1 MVRLNPRSLRVLNQ
15 EGGTDSMQ
23 SVEGADHVGAFLR
36 EARETTG
43 RSVADVAQILRIRR
57 VYLQAIEDGRFDEL
71 PGAAYAVGFVRSYA
85 TYLRLDVPE
94 VVARF
99 KEEATGIQAPQELD
113 FPTPVPEGRFPGGVI
128 VTACIVIAAAGA
140 GGWYWWQ
147 SQKNLDIARVPKPPE
162 ATSTAFVSAS
172 SGAANASAPVV
183 VPEPAETTV
192 AAVETSAPPPEAAA
206 PVEDM
211 RVAPVETPPAPD
223 ETPATPENA
232 AATEA
237 PEGVAAVP
245 RSYLQPATDPLSSA
259 VNLPD
264 IASGTTEAGA
274 TVSATAEPQ
283 SGETEVVESAPAEP
297 ASAEPSLVTPQV
309 AEVPSAALAAAAPA
323 EPVANEAAPAVENA
337 PAESQ
342 LASLPAVPEPAA
354 PAAENDARTYGLVN
368 RDARIVLSAREDNTW
383 VQVMDSQENTLL
395 TQMLRPGDRY
405 LVPDRPGLSLR
416 TNNAGGLD
424 ISVDGAEVPSIGG
437 QGDIRHE
444 VRLDPDLLK
453 SGSAVIR

>member
-1 MVRLNPRSLRVLNQ
+1 
-15 EGGTDSMQ
+15 MQ

-43 RSVADVAQILRIRR
+43 RTVADVAQTLRIRR

-113 FPTPVPEGRFPGGVI
+113 FPTPVPEGRFPGGTI

-147 SQKNLDIARVPKPPE
+147 NQKNIEIARVPPPPE
-162 ATSTAFVSAS
+162 VSSAS
-172 SGAANASAPVV
+172 VASISPGAANASAPLDSTA
-183 VPEPAETTV
+183 PSPLAEPAAAMENAAEAV
-192 AAVETSAPPPEAAA
+192 AESAQAVPSQAAM

-211 RVAPVETPPAPD
+211 RVAPVVTPPMAETETADAP
-223 ETPATPENA
+223 TPVESAGA
-232 AATEA
+232 AE

-245 RSYLQPATDPLSSA
+245 RSYLQPAVDPLSSA
-259 VNLPD
+259 VNVQAVTPEPQ
-264 IASGTTEAGA
+264 ASQPQAPAQAAPEPQAPVQA
-274 TVSATAEPQ
+274 AVEPTAVVAEPAPVEPQ
-283 SGETEVVESAPAEP
+283 SAEAPATEP
-297 ASAEPSLVTPQV
+297 TVEQA
-309 AEVPSAALAAAAPA
+309 AEVPAVTESPAVEPAAPA
-323 EPVANEAAPAVENA
+323 ET
-337 PAESQ
+337 Q
-342 LASLPAVPEPAA
+342 TASLPAVPEPAVTA
-354 PAAENDARTYGLVN
+354 STGSDGRTYGLVN
-368 RDARIVLSAREDNTW
+368 HDARIILSALEDNTW

-416 TNNAGGLD
+416 TNNAGGLE
-424 ISVDGAEVPSIGG
+424 ISVDGASVPPIGS

-444 VRLDPDLLK
+444 VRLDPDMLK

>member
-1 MVRLNPRSLRVLNQ
+1 MVRLNPRSLRLLNQ

-36 EARETTG
+36 EARENTG
-43 RSVADVAQILRIRR
+43 RSLADVAQILRIRW

-99 KEEATGIQAPQELD
+99 KEEATGIEAPQELD

-128 VTACIVIAAAGA
+128 VTACMVIAAAGT
-140 GGWYWWQ
+140 GGWFWWQ
-147 SQKNLDIARVPKPPE
+147 SQKNLDIARVPAPPE
-162 ATSTAFVSAS
+162 TPSTAFVSAS

-183 VPEPAETTV
+183 VPEPAESTV
-192 AAVETSAPPPEAAA
+192 AAVETVTPMPETATPA
-206 PVEDM
+206 
-211 RVAPVETPPAPD
+211 ETPPAPD
-223 ETPATPENA
+223 EKPATPEET

-237 PEGVAAVP
+237 LAGIAALP

-259 VNLPD
+259 VNRPD

-274 TVSATAEPQ
+274 AASATE
-283 SGETEVVESAPAEP
+283 EP
-297 ASAEPSLVTPQV
+297 AAAEPSPVAPQV
-309 AEVPSAALAAAAPA
+309 AEVPSAAPAGPVAESAPA
-323 EPVANEAAPAVENA
+323 ET
-337 PAESQ
+337 Q
-342 LASLPAVPEPAA
+342 MASLPDVPEPAA
-354 PAAENDARTYGLVN
+354 SAAENDARTYGLVN

-395 TQMLRPGDRY
+395 TQMLRSGDRY

-453 SGSAVIR
+453 SGTAVIR

>member
-1 MVRLNPRSLRVLNQ
+1 LLNQ

-23 SVEGADHVGAFLR
+23 LVEGADHVGAFLR
-36 EARETTG
+36 EARENTG
-43 RSVADVAQILRIRR
+43 RSLADVAQILRIRW

-99 KEEATGIQAPQELD
+99 KEEATGIEAPQKLD

-128 VTACIVIAAAGA
+128 VTACMVIAAAGT
-140 GGWYWWQ
+140 GGWFWWQ
-147 SQKNLDIARVPKPPE
+147 SQKNLDIARVPAPPE
-162 ATSTAFVSAS
+162 TPSTAFVSAS

-183 VPEPAETTV
+183 VPEPAESTV
-192 AAVETSAPPPEAAA
+192 AAVETVTPMPETAT
-206 PVEDM
+206 
-211 RVAPVETPPAPD
+211 PVETPPAPD
-223 ETPATPENA
+223 EKPATPEET

-237 PEGVAAVP
+237 PADVAAVP

-259 VNLPD
+259 ANSPD
-264 IASGTTEAGA
+264 IASGTTEAGSA
-274 TVSATAEPQ
+274 ASATAEP
-283 SGETEVVESAPAEP
+283 AAAEP
-297 ASAEPSLVTPQV
+297 LPVPPQL
-309 AEVPSAALAAAAPA
+309 AEVPSAAPAAPA
-323 EPVANEAAPAVENA
+323 AESA
-337 PAESQ
+337 PAETRM
-342 LASLPAVPEPAA
+342 ASLPAVPEPVALAA
-354 PAAENDARTYGLVN
+354 DNDARTYGLVN

-395 TQMLRPGDRY
+395 TQMLRSGDRY
-405 LVPDRPGLSLR
+405 LVPGRPGLSLR

-453 SGSAVIR
+453 SGTAVTR

>member
-36 EARETTG
+36 EARENTG
-43 RSVADVAQILRIRR
+43 RSLADVAQILRIRW

-99 KEEATGIQAPQELD
+99 KEEATGIEAPQELD

-128 VTACIVIAAAGA
+128 VTACIVIAAAGT

-147 SQKNLDIARVPKPPE
+147 SQKNLDIARVPAPPE
-162 ATSTAFVSAS
+162 TPSTAFVSAS

-183 VPEPAETTV
+183 VPEPAESTV
-192 AAVETSAPPPEAAA
+192 AAVETVTPMPETAT
-206 PVEDM
+206 
-211 RVAPVETPPAPD
+211 PVETPPAPD
-223 ETPATPENA
+223 EKPATPEET

-237 PEGVAAVP
+237 PADVAAVP

-259 VNLPD
+259 ANSPD
-264 IASGTTEAGA
+264 IASGTTEAGSA
-274 TVSATAEPQ
+274 ASATAEP
-283 SGETEVVESAPAEP
+283 AAAERLP
-297 ASAEPSLVTPQV
+297 VPPQL
-309 AEVPSAALAAAAPA
+309 AEVPSAAPAAPTAVSAPA
-323 EPVANEAAPAVENA
+323 ETRM
-337 PAESQ
+337 
-342 LASLPAVPEPAA
+342 ASLPAVPEPVALAA
-354 PAAENDARTYGLVN
+354 DNDARTDGLVN

-395 TQMLRPGDRY
+395 TQMLRSGDRY

-453 SGSAVIR
+453 SGTAVIR